1 MKKTLFLAAGLLI
14 GGFSVTLAEPIVN
27 GPRNPA
33 TMKVWRSTNVAP
45 ATNTATKVSN
55 SAFIHQVLVSSPA
68 AVHRSSHA
76 VLTIYG
82 SQDGTGDIL
91 ARVQTSTTELSS
103 NEIQRWVYDI
113 YASTGFSLTFST
125 GNLSTDED
133 GAVQV
138 IYQNGPPEGFKVWQS
153 TWFASDTS
161 AHRLGLGPIL
171 LHKVAVTKAATGTS
185 SMAIHNADAS
195 SPANLIGTIDLTA
208 GDREYDFDV
217 MCSSGLTV
225 KIDQNGTIPGEVM
238 LFFKKNPSR
247 DWEYWT
253 PKFASGTVTNLALFT
268 GRGVFGG
275 VINGD
280 NVADSRLTVYDS
292 NGTAN
297 NQIAQIAGDAVFD
310 ADEANYEVHV
320 TSGLTITSVG
330 AAQYTIR
337 YRRLR

>member
-14 GGFSVTLAEPIVN
+14 GGFSVAMAEPIVN
-27 GPRNPA
+27 GPRHPS
-33 TMKVWRSTNVAP
+33 TMRIWKSTNIAP
-45 ATNTATKVSN
+45 NYSPVKVSN

-68 AVHRSSHA
+68 AVDSSTDTR
-76 VLTIYG
+76 LTIYG

-91 ARVQTSTTELSS
+91 ARVNISTIELTT

-113 YASTGFSLTFST
+113 YASSGFSVVFTT
-125 GNLSTDED
+125 GAISDDED

-138 IYQNGPPEGFKVWQS
+138 IYTNGPPEGFKVWQS
-153 TWFASDTS
+153 TWFASNVTTHTL
-161 AHRLGLGPIL
+161 AGGPVL

-185 SMAIHNADAS
+185 AMRIHNANS
-195 SPANLIGTIDLTA
+195 QTPANQIAQIDLTA
-208 GDREYDFDV
+208 GDREYDYDI
-217 MCSSGLTV
+217 MLSSGLTV
-225 KIDQNGTIPGEVM
+225 NIEQNGTISGEVM
-238 LFFKKNPSR
+238 FFFKKNPSR

-253 PKFASGTVTNLALFT
+253 PNFASGTVTNRALFA

-280 NVADSRLTVYDS
+280 NVADSRLIVYDS

-297 NQIAQIAGDAVFD
+297 NQIAHIIGDTVFD
-310 ADEANYEVHV
+310 ADDSNYEVHV
-320 TSGLTITSVG
+320 TSGLTITTVG
-330 AAQYTIR
+330 NAQYTVR